1 MHVRGADLLSLS
13 VALPLI
19 AASLPAAANEN
30 DDVLKVVDDFCANPR
45 DKLKDVGVKA
55 SKLGFGAEYY
65 GQKTIGGKAYAVE
78 LVYGF
83 EENKPSGAFTLT
95 TTR

>member
-1 MHVRGADLLSLS
+1 MHVRGANLLSLG
-13 VALPLI
+13 VALPLNL
-19 AASLPAAANEN
+19 ADLVAR
-30 DDVLKVVDDFCANPR
+30 LKTAFD
-45 DKLKDVGVKA
+45 
-55 SKLGFGAEYY
+55 LGEPKSSESSVQLTMK
-65 GQKTIGGKAYAVE
+65 GQKTIGGKVYAVE